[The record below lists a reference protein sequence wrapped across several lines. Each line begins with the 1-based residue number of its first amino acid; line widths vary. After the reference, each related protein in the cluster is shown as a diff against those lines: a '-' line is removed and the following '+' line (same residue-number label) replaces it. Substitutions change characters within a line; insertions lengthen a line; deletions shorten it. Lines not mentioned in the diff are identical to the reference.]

1 MENTSS
7 NDTVLP
13 VNTGV
18 SVKTCKG
25 LWREITLFPAQ
36 NRKRSFDIIL
46 EEMQIQ
52 WLIRHSACC
61 TISKLNTQMKDVS
74 PSVDS
79 TACVSVHH
87 LSCVVV
93 VVGNAFPAAEE
104 SVESLEVEGS
114 LQRAWREELDAR
126 APQIPQLWPQDG
138 TEVWQRYSPLFSTEA
153 YCIHLEKK
161 KNSGFSE

>member
-46 EEMQIQ
+46 EEQ
-52 WLIRHSACC
+52 WLIWHSACC
-61 TISKLNTQMKDVS
+61 TVSKLNTQMKDVS

-104 SVESLEVEGS
+104 SVESLAVEGS